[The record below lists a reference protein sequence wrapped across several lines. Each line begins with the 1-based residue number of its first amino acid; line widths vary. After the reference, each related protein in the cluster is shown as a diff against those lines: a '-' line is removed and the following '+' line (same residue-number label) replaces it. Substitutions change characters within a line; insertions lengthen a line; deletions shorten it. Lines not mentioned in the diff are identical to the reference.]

1 MYLNVKGTDPVAG
14 TEDVT
19 TDLADLSQVPLIELR
34 ALDQP
39 ILSEALR
46 RVVEDA
52 TNSANAIA
60 IAGFQAVI

>member
-1 MYLNVKGTDPVAG
+1 VAG
-14 TEDVT
+14 ATEDVA
-19 TDLADLSQVPLIELR
+19 TDLADLGQVSLSELR

-52 TNSANAIA
+52 KNSANA